1 MELLTIKTTINRNTT
16 ADPQEIS
23 LSFEQCYE
31 LPKIILS
38 ETETTDLQAF
48 FNAIFNYI
56 LKHEKLLQ
64 FQLSDTTK
72 DLFNEVAEDVIMQL
86 NSEISQSEQNFEE
99 FIELKKK

>member
-1 MELLTIKTTINRNTT
+1 
-16 ADPQEIS
+16 
-23 LSFEQCYE
+23 FEQCYE

-56 LKHEKLLQ
+56 LKHEKLFQ

-72 DLFNEVAEDVIMQL
+72 DLFNEVAENVIMQL